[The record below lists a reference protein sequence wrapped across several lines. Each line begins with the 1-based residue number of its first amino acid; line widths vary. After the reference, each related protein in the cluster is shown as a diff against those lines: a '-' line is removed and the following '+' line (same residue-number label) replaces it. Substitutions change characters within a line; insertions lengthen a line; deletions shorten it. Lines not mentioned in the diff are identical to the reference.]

1 ARLGKFQ
8 PDSAISEASDL
19 TPFAFVIHPLHARDV
34 ARKYPIARLLPDA
47 AIEAFLRR
55 KSAMEV
61 SRITGIRSLTG
72 ETTEGWFVG
81 CPLTARQ
88 LAGGIPTEAAYE
100 KVLEAVELGAK
111 LGAKVVGLGAF
122 TAVVGD
128 AGVTIARRAS
138 VAVTTGNSYTVAT
151 AIEGTLK
158 ACRLVGFE
166 PAGATLAVVGAT
178 GSIGKTCAQVL
189 GSEFGRTVLVGRDLD
204 RTREVAAT
212 IPGSVATVGLDLLKD
227 ADAIVSVTSSDTAII
242 EPRHLKT
249 GAIVCDVAR
258 PRDVS
263 VRVAKERR
271 DVLVIEGGVVS
282 VPGDVDFGFNFG
294 FPPKTAYACMAETM
308 LLALEHRSEAYTTG
322 KDVSEHQVRE
332 TLGWASKHGFKLAG
346 FRTFERAVDADTIN
360 RVRAA
365 RGIEPA
371 PVGPMAASLGLEP
384 GP

>member
-1 ARLGKFQ
+1 M
-8 PDSAISEASDL
+8 
-19 TPFAFVIHPLHARDV
+19 TPFAFVIHPLDTRDV
-34 ARKYPIARLLPDA
+34 ARKIPIARFLPPSW
-47 AIEAFLRR
+47 IEAVLRR

-61 SRITGIRSLTG
+61 SHITGIRSATG
-72 ETTEGWFVG
+72 ATTEGWFVG

-88 LAGGIPTEAAYE
+88 LGGGISAEAAYD
-100 KVLEAVELGAK
+100 KVLEAVELGAR

-128 AGVTIARRAS
+128 AGVTIAKRAS

-178 GSIGKTCAQVL
+178 GSIGRTCARVL
-189 GSEFGRTVLVGRDLD
+189 GAEFGRTVLIGRDLA
-204 RTREVAAT
+204 RTEEVAST
-212 IPGSVATVGLDLLKD
+212 IPGSVATVDLDPMKD

-242 EPRHLKT
+242 EPRHLKA
-249 GAIVCDVAR
+249 GAVVCDVAR

-263 VRVAKERR
+263 FRVARERR

-282 VPGDVDFGFNFG
+282 VPGEVDFGFNFG

-308 LLALEHRSEAYTTG
+308 LLALEGRAEAYTTG
-322 KDVSEHQVRE
+322 KDVSEAQVRE
-332 TLGWASKHGFKLAG
+332 TLAWAAKHGFKLAG
-346 FRTFERAVDADTIN
+346 FRTFERAVDTETIN
-360 RVRAA
+360 RVRSA
-365 RGIEPA
+365 RGIEPVA
-371 PVGPMAASLGLEP
+371 PGPMAASLGLEP